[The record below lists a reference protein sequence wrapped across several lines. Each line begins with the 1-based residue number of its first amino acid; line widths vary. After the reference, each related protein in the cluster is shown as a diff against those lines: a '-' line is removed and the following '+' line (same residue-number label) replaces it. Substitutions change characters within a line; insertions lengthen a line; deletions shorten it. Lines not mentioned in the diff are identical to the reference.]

1 MSPEFC
7 MNDSSLGKDF
17 WCHCFGLKIFQD
29 FKRKP
34 NMCSKAG
41 FLPNTWS
48 PVQGRD
54 AHASPLGPA
63 QSAWKKVARPY
74 RVQWSA
80 NAESSLIECVLIKR
94 CLTCMGDALLFWPS
108 WQLGVKL
115 WVNAFL
121 TPITGT
127 LWEAQPLIRAAA
139 GGKGCW
145 WNPGKMTWSPAALS
159 LPSN

>member
-1 MSPEFC
+1 MTP
-7 MNDSSLGKDF
+7 LGKDF
-17 WCHCFGLKIFQD
+17 WCHCFGLKIFQN
-29 FKRKP
+29 FKGKP
-34 NMCSKAG
+34 DMCSKGG
-41 FLPNTWS
+41 FLPKTWS
-48 PVQGRD
+48 PAQGQD
-54 AHASPLGPA
+54 APGTYSVRLE
-63 QSAWKKVARPY
+63 KVARPY
-74 RVQWSA
+74 RVQWTA
-80 NAESSLIECVLIKR
+80 NAEFSLIECVLIKR

-115 WVNAFL
+115 GVNTFL

-127 LWEAQPLIRAAA
+127 RWEAQPLIRAAA